1 MASRGSLCESTPGPE
16 SLTIGEKDVK
26 NNDKRGA
33 ASIHIAAVLG
43 SLLMSTAAFA
53 TDGYFQD
60 GVGARNTAL
69 AGAGVAD
76 SRDATAAA
84 LNPAGLVHVGNEIDV
99 ALSFFNPSRNFAGS
113 GGQGFTPTGTYT
125 SDSNFFAIPNIAATW
140 RVPNN
145 PLVDVIGVSLS
156 GNGGMNTNWKNVAN
170 PTCQFAQ
177 QQFGL
182 GTGSGVF
189 CGGRSGVDLTQALI
203 SVALAKQLGSVSVGV
218 APVLG
223 AQYFEA
229 RGLSAFSQFSSSPT
243 NLTDNGHD
251 LEFGVGVRGGIEWAV
266 TPSVRLG
273 FAGASKI
280 YMQPF
285 GSYKG
290 LFAEQGGFDVPAN
303 LQTGVAVDLTPNLT
317 AMVDY
322 KHIFYSGVASITT
335 ASAAA
340 LMPGNLGS
348 NTGAGFGWQDVDAIK
363 VGLEWRSTDKLTLR
377 AGYNWN
383 SQPIQSKDVMFNILA
398 PGLVQSQ
405 FTGGLAYKWS
415 SSMDIEFAAMYAPRV
430 NVSGPEL
437 PFSFGGPP
445 FNSTHVVDISLQEFE
460 ATVGLK
466 YHY

>member
-1 MASRGSLCESTPGPE
+1 M
-16 SLTIGEKDVK
+16 K
-26 NNDKRGA
+26 NNDKRGT
-33 ASIHIAAVLG
+33 ASSRIAIAIG

-99 ALSFFNPSRNFAGS
+99 ALSFFNPSRSFTGS
-113 GGQGFTPTGTYT
+113 GGQGFTPNGTYT

-140 RVPNN
+140 RVQNN
-145 PLVDVIGVSLS
+145 PFVDVIGLSMS
-156 GNGGMNTNWKNVAN
+156 GNGGMNTNYKNGIAN
-170 PTCQFAQ
+170 PICGFLPP
-177 QQFGL
+177 GV
-182 GTGSGVF
+182 GTGGGIF
-189 CGGRSGVDLTQALI
+189 CGGRAGVDLTQALI
-203 SVALAKQLGSVSVGV
+203 SLAFAKQFGNVSVGV

-229 RGLSAFSQFSSSPT
+229 KGLSVFGAFGASSSPA

-251 LEFGVGVRGGIEWAV
+251 LEFGIGVRGGIEWAL
-266 TPSVRLG
+266 TPSIRLG

-290 LFAEQGGFDVPAN
+290 LFAEQGGFDIPAN
-303 LQTGVAVDLTPNLT
+303 LQTGVAVDVMPNLT

-322 KHIFYSGVASITT
+322 KHIFYSDVASITN
-335 ASAAA
+335 ASASA

-348 NTGAGFGWQDVDAIK
+348 STGAGFGWQDVDAIK
-363 VGLEWRSTDKLTLR
+363 VGLEWRATDKLTLR

-383 SQPIQSKDVMFNILA
+383 SQAIQSKDVMFNIIA
-398 PGLVQSQ
+398 PGVVQSQ
-405 FTGGLAYKWS
+405 FTGGVAYKIS
-415 SSMDIEFAAMYAPRV
+415 PKMEIEFAALYAPRV
-430 NVSGPEL
+430 NVTGPEL
-437 PFSFGGPP
+437 PIAFGPGGP